1 MTTAGPT
8 EITPDEFQ
16 QLVRRAGLDLTP
28 EEMEQLRPMYEDLIG
43 QVRKLHDPNL
53 PLEVPGAIFRA
64 D

>member
-16 QLVRRAGLDLTP
+16 QLVRRSGLDLTS
-28 EEMEQLRPMYEDLIG
+28 EEMERLRPMYEDLIG

-53 PLEVPGAIFRA
+53 PLEEPAAIFRA